1 VTLDELKLAML
12 FSPPVGST
20 RDGQMVFS
28 YEAIAKAAERLGF
41 VPVSK
46 RQAFAMLRSVGFTDT
61 KSDGERRIAVHH
73 RTFATLMVPTIKE
86 AIVELEDM
94 K

>member
-28 YEAIAKAAERLGF
+28 YEAIAKA
-41 VPVSK
+41 VSK